1 MTEIN
6 PPKQITN
13 FDELTQMYSFHAI
26 ALKNKGRES
35 YWLRYLFRRL
45 PLFSGFGLIF
55 FCVCLA
61 LEMNNMFSGKIDD
74 FFHSLILFDKGFR
87 DHILIGSV
95 VLLLLRSFLPWTL
108 FVDKYGKEAGAEIN
122 NESNT
127 KNKTFRKMWTEYW
140 EKPITL
146 LLVLSALIS
155 GFSWII
161 SHPHALLLG
170 LIIFSVVTF
179 GSLLADR
186 MLGFTRRNE
195 RYQLFANR
203 AEGLIVESRSWGK
216 IDDKSGDMNNFNEKH
231 LLECAAFFEELR
243 LDKHNAAMR
252 DSFYLLRLK
261 EKLLGRVI

>member
-1 MTEIN
+1 MTEKN
-6 PPKQITN
+6 PPRQITN
-13 FDELTQMYSFHAI
+13 FDELTQMYSFHSI
-26 ALKNKGRES
+26 ALKNKERES

-45 PLFSGFGLIF
+45 PLFSGVGLIF
-55 FCVCLA
+55 FGVCLA
-61 LEMNNMFSGKIDD
+61 LEMNNMLSGNNDD
-74 FFHSLILFDKGFR
+74 FFHSLILFDKGYR
-87 DHILIGSV
+87 DLILIGSV
-95 VLLLLRSFLPWTL
+95 VLLLLRIFLPQTW
-108 FVDKYGKEAGAEIN
+108 FVEKYGKEEGADTN

-127 KNKTFRKMWTEYW
+127 KNKTRREKWTEYW

-146 LLVLSALIS
+146 VLIFSALIS

-161 SHPHALLLG
+161 SHPHALSLG
-170 LIIFSVVTF
+170 LSIFSVVTL
-179 GSLLADR
+179 GALLADR

-195 RYQLFANR
+195 RYQLFYSR
-203 AEGLIVESRSWGK
+203 AKGLIIESRSWGK
-216 IDDKSGDMNNFNEKH
+216 ICDESGNMINFNEKH

>member
-1 MTEIN
+1 MTEKN
-6 PPKQITN
+6 PPRQITN

-26 ALKNKGRES
+26 ALKNKERES
-35 YWLRYLFRRL
+35 YWLRYLFRRI

-55 FCVCLA
+55 FGVCLA
-61 LEMNNMFSGKIDD
+61 LEMNNTFSGKIED
-74 FFHSLILFDKGFR
+74 FFHSLILFDKGCR

-95 VLLLLRSFLPWTL
+95 VLLLLRSFLPQTW
-108 FVDKYGKEAGAEIN
+108 FVEKHGKEVGAEIN
-122 NESNT
+122 NETNAEN
-127 KNKTFRKMWTEYW
+127 KNLHKSRTEYW

-161 SHPHALLLG
+161 SHPHALSLG
-170 LIIFSVVTF
+170 LSIFFVVTL

-195 RYQLFANR
+195 RYQLFYSR
-203 AEGLIVESRSWGK
+203 AKGLIIESRSWGK
-216 IDDKSGDMNNFNEKH
+216 ICDESGDMINFNEKH

-243 LDKHNAAMR
+243 LDKHNAAVR

>member
-1 MTEIN
+1 MTEKN
-6 PPKQITN
+6 QPRQITN

-26 ALKNKGRES
+26 DLKNKARES

-55 FCVCLA
+55 FGVCLA
-61 LEMNNMFSGKIDD
+61 LAMNNTFSGDVDD
-74 FFHSLILFDKGFR
+74 FLHSLILFEKESC

-95 VLLLLRSFLPWTL
+95 VLLLLRSFLPWTW
-108 FVDKYGKEAGAEIN
+108 FVDKYSKEAGAEVN

-127 KNKTFRKMWTEYW
+127 KNKTWRKMWTKYV

-161 SHPHALLLG
+161 SQPHALLLG
-170 LIIFSVVTF
+170 LGVFSVVTL

-195 RYQLFANR
+195 RHQLFASR
-203 AEGLIVESRSWGK
+203 AEGLIIESRSWEK
-216 IDDKSGDMNNFNEKH
+216 ICDKSGNMINFNEKH